1 MEWHDVGIVLAAR
14 RHGETSAVVSLLT
27 AEHGRHA
34 GLVRGGA
41 TSRAR
46 GVYQA
51 GNEVTARWRARLA
64 EHLGTYTCE
73 PLRARAAAL
82 LEDPLRL
89 AGLTAAC
96 AIAEAALPERYAYPA
111 LYRRFVALLDA
122 LESDAHWPEVYARW
136 ELDLLGELG
145 FGLDLS
151 CCAVTGQAED
161 LAFVSP
167 RSGRAVSA
175 AAGAAYREKLL
186 PLPHF
191 LLADGPAKEGEIGAA
206 LKLTGWFLEHHL
218 LADQGG
224 RAPPAR
230 DRLIARLSR

>member
-1 MEWHDVGIVLAAR
+1 MEWRDVGIVLSAR
-14 RHGETSAVVSLLT
+14 RHGETSAVLSLFT

-41 TSRAR
+41 TGWAR
-46 GVYQA
+46 GIYQA

-64 EHLGTYTCE
+64 EHLGMYVCE
-73 PLRARAAAL
+73 PVRARAAAL

-89 AGLTAAC
+89 AGLSAAC
-96 AIAEAALPERYAYPA
+96 AIAEATLPERYAYPA
-111 LYRRFVALLDA
+111 IYAGFVALLDA
-122 LESDAHWPEVYARW
+122 LEFDDRWLEAYARW
-136 ELDLLGELG
+136 ELDLLRELG

-151 CCAVTGQAED
+151 SCAVTGQVED

-175 AAGAAYREKLL
+175 VAGAAYREKLL
-186 PLPHF
+186 PLPRF
-191 LLADGPAKEGEIGAA
+191 LVADKPAKVGDIGAA
-206 LKLTGWFLEHHL
+206 LRLTGWFLEHHA
-218 LADQGG
+218 LAGQGG

-230 DRLIARLSR
+230 DRLVARLSR